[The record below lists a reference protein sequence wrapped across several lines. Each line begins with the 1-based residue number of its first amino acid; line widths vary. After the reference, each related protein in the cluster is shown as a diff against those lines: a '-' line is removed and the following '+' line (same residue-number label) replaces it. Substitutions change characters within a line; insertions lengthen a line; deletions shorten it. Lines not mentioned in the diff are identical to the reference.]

1 MQLFTSGYWL
11 NLVGP
16 ASIVKRRGL
25 VKFLGFNL
33 VAPVRVNPPTRCLS
47 ERRLHLYK
55 RHELGF
61 GPSHQIARVPEIH
74 YNCWAPASATKLYR
88 SLRPTTTMGS
98 DPPKTHAGTPREPPQ
113 FPDEMRITIALNSC
127 QPHLS

>member
-1 MQLFTSGYWL
+1 MGPDYYSTEMQLFKSGYWL

-33 VAPVRVNPPTRCLS
+33 VAPVRVNPPTRYLS

-61 GPSHQIARVPEIH
+61 GLSHQIARVLDP
-74 YNCWAPASATKLYR
+74 P
-88 SLRPTTTMGS
+88 PTMGS
-98 DPPKTHAGTPREPPQ
+98 DPIKPLPACPENHH
-113 FPDEMRITIALNSC
+113 NSGMK
-127 QPHLS
+127 